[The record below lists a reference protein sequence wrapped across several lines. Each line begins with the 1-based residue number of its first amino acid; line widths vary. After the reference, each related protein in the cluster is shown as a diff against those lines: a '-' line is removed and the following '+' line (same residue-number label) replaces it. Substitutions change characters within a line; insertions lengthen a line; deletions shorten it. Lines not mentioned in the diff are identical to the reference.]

1 MNVTN
6 GNVSSF
12 ILDVNQCLTTP
23 LGSFIH
29 VYAQITSVGNSVT
42 SIRLLWQL
50 DSCFNKVFIYF
61 LGNEKVSFLY
71 LFTLSKQSIN
81 AAELSPRGVNVCI
94 ANSLN
99 GTILVAQITGTLF
112 SVFCN

>member
-12 ILDVNQCLTTP
+12 IVDVNQCLTTP

-29 VYAQITSVGNSVT
+29 VYAQITSVGNGVT

-61 LGNEKVSFLY
+61 LGNEKVSFYLY
-71 LFTLSKQSIN
+71 LFMHSK
-81 AAELSPRGVNVCI
+81 
-94 ANSLN
+94 LN
-99 GTILVAQITGTLF
+99 LLMQL
-112 SVFCN
+112 N